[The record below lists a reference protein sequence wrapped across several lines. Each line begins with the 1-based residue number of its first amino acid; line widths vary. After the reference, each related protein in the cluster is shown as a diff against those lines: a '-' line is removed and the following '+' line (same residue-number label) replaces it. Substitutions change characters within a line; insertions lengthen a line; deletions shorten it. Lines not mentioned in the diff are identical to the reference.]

1 MHTPFQME
9 SKLPHVKQKHVC
21 FSLGFFPLL
30 KEKEAAYLM
39 ILQSKPELRRQDGR
53 MLMWNDFFPMTEAW
67 EKQQY
72 REKCYNIR
80 YIGTHLNFIDY

>member
-1 MHTPFQME
+1 ME

-39 ILQSKPELRRQDGR
+39 ILRVNLSSEGKMEECLCE
-53 MLMWNDFFPMTEAW
+53 MTFFPMTEAG
-67 EKQQY
+67 K
-72 REKCYNIR
+72 
-80 YIGTHLNFIDY
+80 TTV